1 MFICSSRRRLPRCAL
16 VTGVQTC
23 VFRSL
28 VIESHS
34 RRSTAVNLL
43 DTYVGRQAG
52 SRILDGEI
60 RRGAARTI
68 YAAIWYCDMRGFTA
82 LTESMPRERVIAAL
96 NAYFEAMTTAVHSRQ
111 GEVLKFIG
119 DGMLAIFPVA
129 DGQTPAEAC
138 CRALDA
144 ADAAEEAMANV
155 NEGRSGEQTSE

>member
-34 RRSTAVNLL
+34 LRSTAVNLL

-60 RRGAARTI
+60 RRRAARTI
-68 YAAIWYCDMRGFTA
+68 YAAIRTA
-82 LTESMPRERVIAAL
+82 ESRVGKECVSACSTRWWPEPSTKTKTSKVNSAQRHYSTSIPNSTTVER
-96 NAYFEAMTTAVHSRQ
+96 Q
-111 GEVLKFIG
+111 
-119 DGMLAIFPVA
+119 
-129 DGQTPAEAC
+129 AE
-138 CRALDA
+138 
-144 ADAAEEAMANV
+144 
-155 NEGRSGEQTSE
+155 

>member
-34 RRSTAVNLL
+34 LRSTAVNLL

-96 NAYFEAMTTAVHSRQ
+96 NPYFEAMTTAVHRLQ
-111 GEVLKFIG
+111 GEDDRTRVGEGKSVSG
-119 DGMLAIFPVA
+119 RVDSGGRRIFKKKKNR
-129 DGQTPAEAC
+129 T
-138 CRALDA
+138 
-144 ADAAEEAMANV
+144 
-155 NEGRSGEQTSE
+155 